1 MNIKQM
7 DFEIT
12 LQLYSFNEE
21 EIKIILN
28 GTIINSKG
36 ENYIIS
42 VHKGL
47 PIIKISIYGIDIN
60 METVIKCKWND
71 LLIIKVNTELLI
83 KLSDAF
89 VFKQFVKKQ
98 MDTTNKYYTRDT
110 MFKYTENV
118 FLPISMIPN
127 NPLIMYNIMKTN
139 KIIKNI
145 LAGSSIY
152 TSDNKLCG
160 VVLQINKKTIYSI
173 PINYIFMILN
183 RSDISNDTIFKLNED
198 INQIYKINNFK
209 VICDKIYCRLH
220 KTYIPIETY
229 IVTNGDIK
237 YNIEFKNDDPLK
249 SQSFALRKNVE
260 LERFINKYINI
271 DNMII
276 MNNNIIK
283 LTSGFIH
290 WLKII
295 GDTKQYNIDI
305 LVNIIKNIDKMN
317 DFKIE
322 YANNMFNLH
331 HIM

>member
-28 GTIINSKG
+28 GTIINNKG
-36 ENYIIS
+36 DNYIIS

-47 PIIKISIYGIDIN
+47 PIIKISIGGTDIN
-60 METVIKCKWND
+60 MDTIIKCKWND

-127 NPLIMYNIMKTN
+127 NPLIMYNIMKTT
-139 KIIKNI
+139 KIIHNI

-160 VVLQINKKTIYSI
+160 IVLQINKKIIYSI

-183 RSDISNDTIFKLNED
+183 RSDISNDTMFKLND
-198 INQIYKINNFK
+198 ISQIYKINNFK

-260 LERFINKYINI
+260 LERFTNKYINI

-276 MNNNIIK
+276 MNDNIIK

-290 WLKII
+290 WLKIVGKPTHHTYDVLI
-295 GDTKQYNIDI
+295 
-305 LVNIIKNIDKMN
+305 NIIKNIDKMN
-317 DFKIE
+317 DFKIA
-322 YANNMFNLH
+322 YADNKFNLE